1 MKKLINIFIGVFILV
16 IILSTFSYVLL
27 DFILS
32 TGILVINVDIRKII
46 WIVAYLSLLIVILLF
61 LIKNRIRS

>member
-16 IILSTFSYVLL
+16 ILLSTFSYVLL

>member
-1 MKKLINIFIGVFILV
+1 MKKLINIFIGVIILV

-32 TGILVINVDIRKII
+32 LGILVLKFDIRKII
-46 WIVAYLSLLIVILLF
+46 WIVAFISLLILILLF
-61 LIKNRIRS
+61 LIKNKISR

>member
-1 MKKLINIFIGVFILV
+1 MKKLINIFIGVFILI
-16 IILSTFSYVLL
+16 IILSTFSFVLL

-32 TGILVINVDIRKII
+32 TGILVINVDIRKNI

-61 LIKNRIRS
+61 LIKNRMRS

>member
-1 MKKLINIFIGVFILV
+1 MKKLINIFISVFILI

>member
-1 MKKLINIFIGVFILV
+1 MKKLINIFIGVFILI

-32 TGILVINVDIRKII
+32 TGILVINVDIRKNI

-61 LIKNRIRS
+61 LIKNRMRS

>member
-16 IILSTFSYVLL
+16 ILLSTFSYVLL

-32 TGILVINVDIRKII
+32 IGILVINVNIRKII
-46 WIVAYLSLLIVILLF
+46 
-61 LIKNRIRS
+61 